1 MDNETLPLDSAFFA
15 ANLVGLAIAGVF
27 VLVFA
32 LVWCRIYKKAGHNAA
47 MGLLM
52 LVPVVNLI
60 MMFVLAFSTWPVERE
75 VKTLRGIK
83 DAVRRADNQSLRR
96 AA

>member
-1 MDNETLPLDSAFFA
+1 MDESLPVDSAFFA
-15 ANLVGLAIAGVF
+15 ANMVALAIGGVSL
-27 VLVFA
+27 LVFA
-32 LVWCRIYKKAGHNAA
+32 LVWCRIFKKAGHNAA

-52 LVPVVNLI
+52 LVPAVNLV
-60 MMFVLAFSTWPVERE
+60 MMLVLAFSTWPVERE